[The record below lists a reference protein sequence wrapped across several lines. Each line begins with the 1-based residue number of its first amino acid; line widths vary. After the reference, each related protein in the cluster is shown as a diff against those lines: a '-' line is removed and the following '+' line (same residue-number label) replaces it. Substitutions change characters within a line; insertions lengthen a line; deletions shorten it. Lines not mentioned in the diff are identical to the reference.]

1 MSNLDLWTTPVT
13 LSGKVVRLEPLSKAH
28 IPGLT
33 KAGRDESI
41 WKYMLYGDLIRES
54 SMAAW
59 VEGLLDHQAQGTD
72 MPFTV
77 YHRTSRRIVG
87 ATRYLEMR
95 PEHRSLEVGGTWYAP
110 EFQHTAVNSECKYL
124 LLTYA
129 FETLGC
135 IRVQLKADARNE
147 RSLRAIERIGA
158 TREGVLRNHF
168 ILPDGKY
175 RDSVIYSILDTEW
188 PAVRSRLEGFLRNW
202 LGDNQ

>member
-1 MSNLDLWTTPVT
+1 MGISDLWTAPVT

-28 IPGLT
+28 IPGLAE
-33 KAGRDESI
+33 AGKDETI
-41 WKYMLYGDLIRES
+41 WKYMLYGDLTREG
-54 SMAAW
+54 SMVAW
-59 VEGLLDHQAQGTD
+59 VQSLLNQQSQGTD
-72 MPFTV
+72 LPFTV
-77 YHRTSRRIVG
+77 YHLASQRIIG

-95 PEHRSLEVGGTWYAP
+95 PAHRSLEVGGTWYTP

-124 LLTYA
+124 LLMYA

-158 TREGVLRNHF
+158 IREGVLRNHY

-175 RDSVIYSILDTEW
+175 RDSVVYSILDTEW
-188 PAVRSRLEGFLRNW
+188 PAVRSRLEGFLK
-202 LGDNQ
+202 D